1 MWLLGVRGIEAYAK
15 SIVFFFF
22 FFFTFMVSGSG
33 QMLELVVVAA
43 KEIGLW

>member
-22 FFFTFMVSGSG
+22 CTFMVSGSG